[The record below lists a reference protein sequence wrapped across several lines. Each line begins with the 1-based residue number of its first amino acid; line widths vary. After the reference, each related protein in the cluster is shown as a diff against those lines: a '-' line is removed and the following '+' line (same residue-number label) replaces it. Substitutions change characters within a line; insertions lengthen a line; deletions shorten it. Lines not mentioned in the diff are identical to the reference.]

1 MDQVKIGLFIQQM
14 RKDAGMT
21 QKELAERLQISDK
34 TVSKWE
40 TGKGV
45 PDVESLNPLCQ
56 IFSISVNELLSG
68 EKLPPSEYTKKAE
81 DNILSLLEENTA
93 ARKRNVI
100 SIIMGVVLLLA
111 GMMMFFGFTCSH
123 LIWYLDLPSLLMP
136 VCLCGAVVL
145 LSGKRTAREVI
156 SLLRKIVIPVGLIDG
171 VGAVICIMAV
181 LDDTSTI
188 GPNLAIA
195 VLSVLYTL
203 IAYVVLVV
211 LEERRK

>member
-68 EKLPPSEYTKKAE
+68 EKISPGEYNIKAE
-81 DNILSLLEENTA
+81 NNILSLLEENIA
-93 ARKRNVI
+93 VRKRSVVSIVI
-100 SIIMGVVLLLA
+100 GTILLLA
-111 GMMMFFGFTCSH
+111 GVMMFFGFTSSK
-123 LIWYLDLPSLLMP
+123 LIW
-136 VCLCGAVVL
+136 
-145 LSGKRTAREVI
+145 
-156 SLLRKIVIPVGLIDG
+156 
-171 VGAVICIMAV
+171 
-181 LDDTSTI
+181 
-188 GPNLAIA
+188 
-195 VLSVLYTL
+195 
-203 IAYVVLVV
+203 
-211 LEERRK
+211 

>member
-45 PDVESLNPLCQ
+45 PDVASLNPLCQ

-68 EKLPPSEYTKKAE
+68 EKISPGEYNIKAE
-81 DNILSLLEENTA
+81 NNILSLLEENIA
-93 ARKRNVI
+93 VRKRSVVSIVI
-100 SIIMGVVLLLA
+100 GTILLLA
-111 GMMMFFGFTCSH
+111 GVMMFFGFTSSK

-136 VCLCGAVVL
+136 GCLCSAVVL
-145 LSGKRTAREVI
+145 LSGKRTAGEVI
-156 SLLRKIVIPVGLIDG
+156 RLLRKIVLPVGFIY
-171 VGAVICIMAV
+171 GAGAMICIMAM
-181 LDDTSTI
+181 LDDMSTI

-195 VLSVLYTL
+195 VLTILYVMV
-203 IAYVVLVV
+203 AYVVLVV